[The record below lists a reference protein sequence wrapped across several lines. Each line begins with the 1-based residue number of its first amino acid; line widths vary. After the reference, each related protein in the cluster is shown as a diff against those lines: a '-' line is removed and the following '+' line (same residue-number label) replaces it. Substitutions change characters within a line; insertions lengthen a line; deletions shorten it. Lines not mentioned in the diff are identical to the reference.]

1 MALPTPTGYLDV
13 DLNQVLPNNT
23 GTWAN
28 LSGTTWAQWTA
39 WTRTP
44 VSTLTWLAEPIDLG
58 EVKTVNLK
66 ITTVA
71 NGSVSYDVYAS
82 TTGAFAG
89 EETVTN
95 IVQDQTGIPAFTAR
109 YIIVAVNVARTQ
121 GINTLDSVEVRANDS
136 RVNILLKDIDTS
148 TLSGTTAARTLE
160 LPRSVSEIIDMIVTP
175 KKLASAYT
183 LDLYVSSTQT
193 STQLVPQIVSKT
205 AASPQIAL
213 YGLDNQARDG
223 VVDVAIW
230 ALPEQYMDGNNLT
243 TR

>member
-1 MALPTPTGYLDV
+1 MALPSVTGYLDP
-13 DLNQVLPNNT
+13 DLNQVLPNNS

-28 LSGTTWAQWTA
+28 LSGTTWADWSS

-44 VSTLTWLAEPIDLG
+44 VTTLTWLADTIDLG
-58 EVKTVNLK
+58 EVKTVTLK

-82 TTGAFAG
+82 STGAFAG

-95 IVQDQTGIPAFTAR
+95 IVQDQSGIPAFTAR
-109 YIIVAVNVARTQ
+109 YIVVAVNVARTQ
-121 GINTLDSVEVRANDS
+121 GVNTLDSVEIKANDS
-136 RVNILLKDIDTS
+136 RVNILLNNIDTS
-148 TLSGTTAARTLE
+148 TLSGSTAARTLV
-160 LPRSVSEIIDMIVTP
+160 LPRTVSSIIDIIVTP
-175 KKLASAYT
+175 QKLASAYT

-205 AASPQIAL
+205 AATPQIAL
-213 YGLDNQARDG
+213 LGLDNQARNG